1 MMVMTPSSDLP
12 FHAAKDDPGQLLQ
25 DKFESEV
32 EKVYKKYQAMADA
45 LNVKLRK
52 PSFDSGWW
60 IVAKR
65 CMFLVLLVM
74 LFAASSGVVTTT
86 KFGGG

>member
-1 MMVMTPSSDLP
+1 MRTSN
-12 FHAAKDDPGQLLQ
+12 G
-25 DKFESEV
+25 SE
-32 EKVYKKYQAMADA
+32 KKPRSTRLENELINYP
-45 LNVKLRK
+45 L
-52 PSFDSGWW
+52 W

-86 KFGGG
+86 EFGGG